1 MKEKLDALREKALQE
16 LETLSAPKD
25 LEEFR
30 IRVMGK
36 KGTLTEILRGMG
48 GLPAEERPRV
58 GQMVNELRQKLEEA
72 LASRGGRH
80 PGSHQAQASGR
91 GKTGRDHARQGLQN
105 GRASSSQRGA

>member
-72 LASRGGRH
+72 LNRPIFGQRRLMRAFPRMRSTTH
-80 PGSHQAQASGR
+80 TQALER
-91 GKTGRDHARQGLQN
+91 LRQWMEK
-105 GRASSSQRGA
+105 R

>member
-36 KGTLTEILRGMG
+36 K
-48 GLPAEERPRV
+48 
-58 GQMVNELRQKLEEA
+58 
-72 LASRGGRH
+72 
-80 PGSHQAQASGR
+80 
-91 GKTGRDHARQGLQN
+91 AR
-105 GRASSSQRGA
+105 

>member
-72 LASRGGRH
+72 WPAGRPPSRK
-80 PGSHQAQASGR
+80 P
-91 GKTGRDHARQGLQN
+91 
-105 GRASSSQRGA
+105 SSSSVWKRKSWT

>member
-72 LASRGGRH
+72 LGGRH

-91 GKTGRDHARQGLQN
+91 GKAGRDHARQGLQN

>member
-72 LASRGGRH
+72 GQPGGRH

>member
-72 LASRGGRH
+72 LASREAAIQEAIKLKRLEEEKLDVTM
-80 PGSHQAQASGR
+80 PGNTPLTR
-91 GKTGRDHARQGLQN
+91 IP
-105 GRASSSQRGA
+105 

>member
-72 LASRGGRH
+72 LASGR
-80 PGSHQAQASGR
+80 PPSR
-91 GKTGRDHARQGLQN
+91 KP
-105 GRASSSQRGA
+105 SSSSVWKRKSWT

>member
-16 LETLSAPKD
+16 LENLNAPKD

-72 LASRGGRH
+72 LASREAARRISRLSFK
-80 PGSHQAQASGR
+80 SHSRSKNQSFN
-91 GKTGRDHARQGLQN
+91 T
-105 GRASSSQRGA
+105 

>member
-72 LASRGGRH
+72 LASREAAIQEAIKLKRLEEEKLDVTM
-80 PGSHQAQASGR
+80 PG
-91 GKTGRDHARQGLQN
+91 
-105 GRASSSQRGA
+105 